1 MANLWTHI
9 LTSARGKFVAAD
21 SFGNNYYIERWAR
34 RGLRRRRWVV
44 YNGEVEASRV
54 PPEWHG
60 WLNYTIDE
68 PPVEGGVP
76 HRDWQKPHQANPTGT
91 DHAYRPPG
99 HLLAGGR
106 RDPATGDYEPWAPN

>member
-9 LTSARGKFVAAD
+9 LTSARGQFVATD